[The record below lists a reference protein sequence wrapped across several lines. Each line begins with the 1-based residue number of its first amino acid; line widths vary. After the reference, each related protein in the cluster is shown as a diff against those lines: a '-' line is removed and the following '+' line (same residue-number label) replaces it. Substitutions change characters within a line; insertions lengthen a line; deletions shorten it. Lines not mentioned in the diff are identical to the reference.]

1 MSVSSLNDINLSK
14 IKELESQFDQLYDQA
29 IQLKDKPESSEYQ
42 QIKAELRLILDKK
55 DSLLWG
61 E

>member
-1 MSVSSLNDINLSK
+1 VTLSSLRNINISK
-14 IKELESQFDQLYDQA
+14 IKELESQFDLLYDQA
-29 IQLKDKPESSEYQ
+29 IQLQDKPESSEYQ

-61 E
+61 

>member
-1 MSVSSLNDINLSK
+1 MTLSSLRNINISE
-14 IKELESQFDQLYDQA
+14 IKELESQFDLLYDQA
-29 IQLKDKPESSEYQ
+29 IQLQDNPESSEYQ

-61 E
+61 